1 MNPIK
6 LPPSKPGA
14 TPRSTD
20 RRSLLWAVVTALTA
34 AAALAVVVPRLAAHG
49 NAHASAMPLRPA
61 PPTIWD
67 STVPAA
73 SSVFVGRERGADA
86 NAPSPTF

>member
-6 LPPSKPGA
+6 LPQSKPGA
-14 TPRSTD
+14 MRRSTD

-34 AAALAVVVPRLAAHG
+34 AAALAVVVPRLVAHG
-49 NAHASAMPLRPA
+49 NAHASAIPLRPA

-86 NAPSPTF
+86 NGSSPTF